1 LIYLSLFIFCLS
13 LGTFFPFASETY
25 LATLLL
31 SEKYNVILLLLFSS
45 LGNILGSVLSWTF
58 GYFINFFLNKSW
70 FPINKYL
77 LQKAADIFKKYGKWS
92 LLLSWVP
99 FIGDPIAFA
108 AGTFRYNILFFLI
121 FVSIGKVARYL
132 LIYFYF
138 MFI

>member
-1 LIYLSLFIFCLS
+1 MIYLSLFIFCLS

-45 LGNILGSVLSWTF
+45 FGNILGSVLSWTF

-121 FVSIGKVARYL
+121 FVSIGKVVRYL
-132 LIYFYF
+132 LIFIYF
-138 MFI
+138 IN

>member
-1 LIYLSLFIFCLS
+1 MIYISLFIFCLT
-13 LGTFFPFASETY
+13 LGTFFPFASEAY
-25 LATLLL
+25 LVTLLL
-31 SEKYNVILLLLFSS
+31 SEKHNVLLLLFFAS
-45 LGNILGSVLSWTF
+45 LGNIIGSIISWIF
-58 GYFINFFLNKSW
+58 GYFVNYFINKPW

-77 LQKAADIFKKYGKWS
+77 LQKATNIFKKYGKWS

-132 LIYFYF
+132 LLYFYF
-138 MFI
+138 VIN

>member
-1 LIYLSLFIFCLS
+1 MIYLSLFIFCLS
-13 LGTFFPFASETY
+13 LGTFFPLASETY
-25 LATLLL
+25 LVSLLLLEKYNELLLL
-31 SEKYNVILLLLFSS
+31 SFAS
-45 LGNILGSVLSWTF
+45 LGNILGSVISWVF
-58 GYFINFFLNKSW
+58 GYSVNFFINKPW
-70 FPINKYL
+70 FPMSKYL
-77 LQKAADIFKKYGKWS
+77 LQKATDIFKKYGKWS

-138 MFI
+138 VFN